1 MHLEDWHVVRDT
13 DKKEDHI
20 VYGNIQ
26 EYIEE
31 CQPDLKN
38 YTEIPFEQWDID
50 TLTEIIG
57 DYYEDINLHSMC
69 DFADN
74 IQTMMDKADIS
85 KEQQQ
90 KFFQY
95 YAKDLFNKH

>member
-1 MHLEDWHVVRDT
+1 MHLEDWHVIKDT
-13 DKKEDHI
+13 DKQKDHM
-20 VYGNIQ
+20 VYGDIQ

-31 CQPDLKN
+31 CHPDLQN
-38 YTEIPFEQWDID
+38 YTEIPFEQWGID

-57 DYYEDINLHSMC
+57 DYYEDINRHSMC

-74 IQTMMDKADIS
+74 IQTMMDKAGIS

-95 YAKDLFNKH
+95 YAKDLFNNH